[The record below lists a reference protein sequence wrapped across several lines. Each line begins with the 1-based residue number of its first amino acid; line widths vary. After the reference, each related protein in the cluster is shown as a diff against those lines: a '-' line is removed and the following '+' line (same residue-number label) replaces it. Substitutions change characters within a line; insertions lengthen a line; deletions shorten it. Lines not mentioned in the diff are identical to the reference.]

1 MKLTQ
6 NQINEIESCYA
17 QMQKGVSDPK
27 AVNACFHYITGTHQC
42 FGGFKAKE
50 LRIVRF
56 VMNGLR
62 QAKQELAE
70 NPIQDDSQT
79 ILTKVDKDVEPNFKG
94 VKTPSAKSEDMPPED
109 QSHQES
115 LSQKNEDGDSQEV
128 IEEADGSQSHQE
140 DVIQHEDVSASESI
154 SPQNGKID
162 NQDLTEDEAAYLMMG
177 KKYEDSEDPNEKRSL
192 KQKMRHLE
200 KRIKNQ

>member
-27 AVNACFHYITGTHQC
+27 AVNNCFHYITGTHQC

-94 VKTPSAKSEDMPPED
+94 VKTPSAKSEDMSPED
-109 QSHQES
+109 QSHQEHVV
-115 LSQKNEDGDSQEV
+115 QQENV
-128 IEEADGSQSHQE
+128 T
-140 DVIQHEDVSASESI
+140 ASESI
-154 SPQNGKID
+154 SQQNGETD
-162 NQDLTEDEAAYLMMG
+162 NQDLTEDQEEFIRLSVAYEQA
-177 KKYEDSEDPNEKRSL
+177 EDSNERRSL
-192 KQKMRHLE
+192 KMKMNALE
-200 KRIKNQ
+200 KKIRNS